1 MSSGALIEPE
11 ITLSEEAGVRYL
23 HFGSPWIQ
31 GAMRIRR
38 PWDIVIDY
46 VAQMQSWLLFLEPPK
61 RILQIGLGAAALTKH
76 SYRFFPKSEIVVV
89 EASAAVVSAA
99 RQFFALPEN
108 DSRLKVVVEDG
119 EAYLQSLCATGD
131 RVESDSARG
140 SSRKGR
146 LGQAF
151 GVVQVDVY
159 DWQAKGPVLDSLSFY
174 QNCYDTLS
182 DTGILSVNLFGEPS
196 SFKKNLARIH
206 EVFGGRVL
214 AWPAVDAGNIVI
226 LAFKGPA
233 LHVAWTKLFERAQLL
248 DQAYDLSV
256 PKWLR
261 SLRRQPTHSRASTTH
276 LTL

>member
-1 MSSGALIEPE
+1 VIEPE

-61 RILQIGLGAAALTKH
+61 RILQIGVGAAALTKH

-119 EAYLQSLCATGD
+119 AAYLQSLCATRGS
-131 RVESDSARG
+131 VESDSAKGISAKG
-140 SSRKGR
+140 SSAKGK

-159 DWQAKGPVLDSLSFY
+159 DQEAKGPVLDSLSFY

-182 DTGILSVNLFGEPS
+182 DTGILSVNLFGEAS
-196 SFKKNLARIH
+196 SFTKNLARIH

-214 AWPAVDAGNIVI
+214 AWPAVDAGNIVV
-226 LAFKGPA
+226 LAFKGPP
-233 LHVAWTKLFERAQLL
+233 LNVAWTKLFERAQVL
-248 DQAYDLSV
+248 DQAYDLSA

-261 SLRRQPTHSRASTTH
+261 SLRRQPIHSRASTTH
-276 LTL
+276 LSL

>member
-1 MSSGALIEPE
+1 MIEPE

-99 RQFFALPEN
+99 RQFFALPDN

-119 EAYLQSLCATGD
+119 EAYLQSLGVRGD
-131 RVESDSARG
+131 RVKGDSGKASPARG
-140 SSRKGR
+140 KSA
-146 LGQAF
+146 QAF

-159 DWQAKGPVLDSLSFY
+159 DQDAKGPVLESLSFY
-174 QNCYDTLS
+174 QHCYDALAE
-182 DTGILSVNLFGEPS
+182 TGMLSVNLFGEAA
-196 SFKKNLARIH
+196 SFARNTAHIH

-226 LAFKGPA
+226 LAFKGPP
-233 LHVAWTKLFERAQLL
+233 LSVAWTKLFERGQLL
-248 DQAYDLSV
+248 DQAYDLSA

-276 LTL
+276 LSL

>member
-1 MSSGALIEPE
+1 MTEPE

-76 SYRFFPKSEIVVV
+76 SYRFFPKSEIVVI
-89 EASAAVVSAA
+89 EASATVVSAA

-108 DSRLKVVVEDG
+108 DSRLTVLVMDG
-119 EAYLQSLCATGD
+119 ATFLCQHLQGA
-131 RVESDSARG
+131 
-140 SSRKGR
+140 SSKKKTR
-146 LGQAF
+146 QPF

-159 DWQAKGPVLDSLSFY
+159 DQDAKGPVLDSQNFY
-174 QNCYDTLS
+174 QDCHDALS
-182 DTGILSVNLFGEPS
+182 DTGILSVNLFGEAD
-196 SFKKNLARIH
+196 SFPRNLARIR
-206 EVFGGRVL
+206 EVFQGRVL
-214 AWPAVDAGNIVI
+214 AWPAVDAGNIVV

-233 LHVAWTKLFERAQLL
+233 LEVLWSKLVERAGVV
-248 DQAYDLSV
+248 DQAYDLSAS
-256 PKWLR
+256 KWLR
-261 SLRRQPTHSRASTTH
+261 SLRRQPAHSRTSTAH
-276 LTL
+276 LSL